1 MFESHGERDLVSQRS
16 SQEQEAPPVMPYVTC
31 PSCHVSAYSAAR
43 WSTREACPRC
53 GATLAAPQ
61 RPAYE
66 RLDGYRAETGRVSA
80 FTKSSSWP
88 VVQHSNASQ

>member
-1 MFESHGERDLVSQRS
+1 
-16 SQEQEAPPVMPYVTC
+16 MPYVTC

-43 WSTREACPRC
+43 WSTREPCPRC
-53 GATLAAPQ
+53 GATLAAPR

-66 RLDGYRAETGRVSA
+66 QSTYQAETGRVSA

>member
-1 MFESHGERDLVSQRS
+1 MFDRKRACVTFVSQRT
-16 SQEQEAPPVMPYVTC
+16 SQSMEAPVLMPYVIC

-43 WSTREACPRC
+43 WSTQEPCPRC
-53 GATLAAPQ
+53 GTPLVAPLP
-61 RPAYE
+61 PAQ
-66 RLDGYRAETGRVSA
+66 RAETGLVSA

>member
-1 MFESHGERDLVSQRS
+1 
-16 SQEQEAPPVMPYVTC
+16 MPYVTC

-43 WSTREACPRC
+43 WSTQESCPRC
-53 GATLAAPQ
+53 GAPLVAPV
-61 RPAYE
+61 RPFQ
-66 RLDGYRAETGRVSA
+66 RAETGRVSA